1 MKLHLFLIIMVAST
15 KESANLIG
23 LATVAFKLPGEMIL
37 CHFLAALY
45 IVTLH
50 LGVEQNRKAKILVIS
65 ET

>member
-1 MKLHLFLIIMVAST
+1 MKLHLFLIIIVVST

-23 LATVAFKLPGEMIL
+23 LATMAFGLPGEMIS
-37 CHFLAALY
+37 
-45 IVTLH
+45 LH